1 MIKQLPTKVKTYNLI
16 NLPIGIDFPYFSQ
29 TLQPTRT
36 NNMTIDIIGAGIGGL
51 TTAIALEQ
59 KGINIRIFERSEQ
72 IKAVGAGIILANN
85 AMQVYEKLGLRK
97 IIEENGNPISS
108 MNITKSNL
116 KPLSKIDLSYFE
128 QKHNIKNIAIH
139 RGKLQ
144 QILIDRLNTKIELKH
159 KLISIDKKANA
170 YSLKFEN
177 GKQIQS
183 STILGADGLNSIV
196 RQNILPNNSIRNAN
210 QICWRGIT
218 DFNLPIKFRNE
229 LNEAWGKSERF
240 GFVQIAENK
249 VYWYALK
256 SFKKNKNEF
265 SINNLEQYF
274 IDYNSVI
281 KDIIKSTKKEQ
292 INTAEISDLKPTNI
306 WHKENVC
313 LIGDSAHATTPNM
326 GQGACQAIEDA
337 FVLSECIDKYEITK
351 AFTEYQKLRLP
362 KAHQVV
368 KASWLV
374 GKLAHLKNPLLIGLR
389 NQMLRLTPSS
399 VNRKQNEQ
407 IFQLAEIEQ
416 R

>member
-1 MIKQLPTKVKTYNLI
+1 MN
-16 NLPIGIDFPYFSQ
+16 
-29 TLQPTRT
+29 
-36 NNMTIDIIGAGIGGL
+36 IDIIGAGIGGL

-59 KGINIRIFERSEQ
+59 KGIKTRIFEQAEQ
-72 IKAVGAGIILANN
+72 IKEVGAGIILANN

-97 IIEENGNPISS
+97 VIEENGNPISS

-116 KPLSKIDLSYFE
+116 KPLSKIDLTYFE
-128 QKHNIKNIAIH
+128 QKHNTKNIAIH

-144 QILIDRLNTKIELKH
+144 QILIDKLKSTEINLDH
-159 KLISIDKKANA
+159 KLTSIVKNENGYDLN
-170 YSLKFEN
+170 FEN
-177 GKQIQS
+177 GNKIQS
-183 STILGADGLNSIV
+183 STVLGADGLNSIV
-196 RQNILPNNSIRNAN
+196 RQNIFPNNTIRNAN

-218 DFNLPIKFRNE
+218 ECELPVKFRNE

-256 SFKKNKNEF
+256 SFKKNANEF

-274 IDYNSVI
+274 GDYNSVI
-281 KDIIKSTKKEQ
+281 KNIIKSTKKEH
-292 INTAEISDLKPTNI
+292 INTAEISDLNPTSI
-306 WHKENVC
+306 WFKENVC

-337 FVLSECIDKYEITK
+337 YVLSECLHKYEIAK
-351 AFTEYQKLRLP
+351 AFSEYQKLRLP

-368 KASWLV
+368 KTSWLV
-374 GKLAHLKNPLLIGLR
+374 GKMAHISNPILIGLR
-389 NQMLRLTPSS
+389 NQLLSLTPAL

-407 IFQLAEIEQ
+407 IFQLAKI
-416 R
+416 

>member
-1 MIKQLPTKVKTYNLI
+1 MN
-16 NLPIGIDFPYFSQ
+16 
-29 TLQPTRT
+29 
-36 NNMTIDIIGAGIGGL
+36 IDIIGAGIGGL

-59 KGINIRIFERSEQ
+59 KGIKTRIFEQAEQ
-72 IKAVGAGIILANN
+72 IKEVGAGIILANN

-97 IIEENGNPISS
+97 VIEENGNPISS

-116 KPLSKIDLSYFE
+116 KPLSKIDLTYFE
-128 QKHNIKNIAIH
+128 QKHNTKNIAIH

-144 QILIDRLNTKIELKH
+144 QILIDKLKSTEINLDH
-159 KLISIDKKANA
+159 KLTSIVKNENG
-170 YSLKFEN
+170 YNLNFEN
-177 GKQIQS
+177 GNKIQS
-183 STILGADGLNSIV
+183 STVVGADGLKSIV
-196 RQNILPNNSIRNAN
+196 RQNIFPKNTIRNAN

-218 DFNLPIKFRNE
+218 ECELPVNFRNE

-256 SFKKNKNEF
+256 SFKKNVNEF

-274 IDYNSVI
+274 GEYSSVI
-281 KDIIKSTKKEQ
+281 KNIIKSTKKEH
-292 INTAEISDLKPTNI
+292 INTAEISDLNPTSI
-306 WHKENVC
+306 WFEENVC

-337 FVLSECIDKYEITK
+337 YVLSECLNKYEIAK
-351 AFTEYQKLRLP
+351 AFSEYQKLRLP

-368 KASWLV
+368 KTSWLV
-374 GKLAHLKNPLLIGLR
+374 GKMAHISNPILISLR
-389 NQMLRLTPSS
+389 NQLLRLTPAS

-407 IFQLAEIEQ
+407 IFQLAKI
-416 R
+416 

>member
-1 MIKQLPTKVKTYNLI
+1 MN
-16 NLPIGIDFPYFSQ
+16 
-29 TLQPTRT
+29 
-36 NNMTIDIIGAGIGGL
+36 IDIIGAGIGGL
-51 TTAIALEQ
+51 STAIALEQ
-59 KGINIRIFERSEQ
+59 KGIKTRIFEQAEQ
-72 IKAVGAGIILANN
+72 IKEVGAGIILANN

-116 KPLSKIDLSYFE
+116 KPLSKIDLSHFE
-128 QKHNIKNIAIH
+128 QKHNTKNVAIH

-144 QILIDRLNTKIELKH
+144 QILIN
-159 KLISIDKKANA
+159 KLISTEINLDHKLTSIVKNENA
-170 YSLKFEN
+170 YDLNFEN
-177 GKQIQS
+177 GNQIKS
-183 STILGADGLNSIV
+183 STVLGADGLNSIV
-196 RQNILPNNSIRNAN
+196 RQNLFPNNSIRNAN

-218 DFNLPIKFRNE
+218 EYELPIKFRNE

-240 GFVQIAENK
+240 GFVQIAQNK

-265 SINNLEQYF
+265 SIHDLEQYF
-274 IDYNSVI
+274 SDYNSVI
-281 KDIIKSTKKEQ
+281 KDIIKSTRKGQ

-306 WHKENVC
+306 WYKENVC

-337 FVLSECIDKYEITK
+337 YVLSECLSKYGTTK
-351 AFTEYQKLRLP
+351 AFSEYQNLRLP

-368 KASWLV
+368 NGSWLV
-374 GKLAHLKNPLLIGLR
+374 GKMAHLSNPILIGLR
-389 NQMLRLTPSS
+389 NQILRLTPSS

-407 IFQLAEIEQ
+407 IFQLAKI
-416 R
+416 

>member
-1 MIKQLPTKVKTYNLI
+1 MN
-16 NLPIGIDFPYFSQ
+16 
-29 TLQPTRT
+29 
-36 NNMTIDIIGAGIGGL
+36 IDIIGAGIGGL

-59 KGINIRIFERSEQ
+59 KGIKTRIFEQAEQ
-72 IKAVGAGIILANN
+72 IKEVGAGIILANN
-85 AMQVYEKLGLRK
+85 AMQVYDKLGLRK

-128 QKHNIKNIAIH
+128 QKHNTKNIAIH

-144 QILIDRLNTKIELKH
+144 KILIDKLKTTEINLNNKLTSIVKSENGYEL
-159 KLISIDKKANA
+159 N
-170 YSLKFEN
+170 FEN

-183 STILGADGLNSIV
+183 STVVGADGLNSVV
-196 RQNILPNNSIRNAN
+196 RQKLFPNNSIRNAN
-210 QICWRGIT
+210 QICWRGVT
-218 DFNLPIKFRNE
+218 EYELPINFRNE
-229 LNEAWGKSERF
+229 LNEAWGKAERF

-256 SFKKNKNEF
+256 SFKKNANEF
-265 SINNLEQYF
+265 SINNIEQYF
-274 IDYNSVI
+274 GDYNLVI
-281 KDIIKSTKKEQ
+281 KDIIKSTKKEH
-292 INTAEISDLKPTNI
+292 INTAEISDLKPTDI
-306 WHKENVC
+306 WFKDNVC

-337 FVLSECIDKYEITK
+337 FVLSECLHKYEITK
-351 AFTEYQKLRLP
+351 AFSEYQKLRLP

-374 GKLAHLKNPLLIGLR
+374 GKMAHLKNPILIGLR
-389 NQMLRLTPSS
+389 NQMLRLTPTS

-407 IFQLAEIEQ
+407 IFQLAEI
-416 R
+416 